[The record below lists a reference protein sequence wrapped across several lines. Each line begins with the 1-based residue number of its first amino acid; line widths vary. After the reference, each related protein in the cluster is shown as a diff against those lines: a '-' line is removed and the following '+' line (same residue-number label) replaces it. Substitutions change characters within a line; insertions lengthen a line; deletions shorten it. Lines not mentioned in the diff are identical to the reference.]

1 MTVRTGADRRPP
13 RPRTG
18 RAVESSPAVAGGI
31 VYVGSEDMHVYAFS
45 AVDGRE
51 IWKSPKLPGVSGFG
65 AGLDH
70 ATRKLSL
77 QVNLDSASSAKRA
90 AASLPSVIE
99 GLPVKI
105 SRRGPA
111 GAD

>member
-1 MTVRTGADRRPP
+1 MNDVTGPNARQAQQALK
-13 RPRTG
+13 
-18 RAVESSPAVAGGI
+18 RAL
-31 VYVGSEDMHVYAFS
+31 EDLF
-45 AVDGRE
+45 G
-51 IWKSPKLPGVSGFG
+51 PKLPGVSGFG

-70 ATRKLSL
+70 TTRKLSL
-77 QVNLDSASSAKRA
+77 QVNVDNASSARRA

>member
-1 MTVRTGADRRPP
+1 MNDVTVPKTRQAQQALQ
-13 RPRTG
+13 
-18 RAVESSPAVAGGI
+18 RAL
-31 VYVGSEDMHVYAFS
+31 EDLF
-45 AVDGRE
+45 G
-51 IWKSPKLPGVSGFG
+51 PKLPGVNGFG

-70 ATRKLSL
+70 VTRKLSL
-77 QVNLDSASSAKRA
+77 QVNVDSASSARRA
-90 AASLPSVIE
+90 AAALPPMIE

>member
-1 MTVRTGADRRPP
+1 MNDAATKAAQAQKTLKEALENLFG
-13 RPRTG
+13 
-18 RAVESSPAVAGGI
+18 
-31 VYVGSEDMHVYAFS
+31 
-45 AVDGRE
+45 
-51 IWKSPKLPGVSGFG
+51 PKLPGVNGYG

-77 QVNLDSASSAKRA
+77 QVNVDSASSAKRA
-90 AASLPSVIE
+90 SSLPSTID

-111 GAD
+111 GMD